1 MQTTAKKRQRSTRAA
16 WLSLGGAYAYIYCLM
31 MSHLLVGVSVPG
43 GALFMCG
50 RIASMLFSGSWGEY
64 NKLISKKVRVV
75 SAIGLTVL
83 MITCGLT
90 AVFYPVRE
98 MNTMMWLLFAVVLAM
113 TVGDT
118 LGWRLIYLSLNRG
131 MEEKRFVTL
140 YAIAQAVPFLTGA
153 GLLLGSVPGVEG
165 WMSAGGLL
173 LASAATS
180 YGHLKQRRDAG
191 MQEKAD
197 LEKVTHL
204 HETMK
209 GANAFAIYEVISSL
223 ILAAQQMTV
232 VIMYTFP
239 AITAEKML
247 ICMAMALLC
256 TFIFRE
262 ITEWIMTRRAQK
274 KQTEPIDILLIG
286 LFLWLYGLILFGRL
300 THDSNVTMEEIY
312 ACLGICTAG
321 TTLCITCLSYLENVM
336 NAVACFA
343 TGERDTASYGRMRLM
358 GSGMAVL
365 AGQMLALIALTLLM
379 FFGAKRDAES
389 LVLQFQPIMII
400 PTLILVIVAVGA
412 TLRFPLSQRYM
423 EKLQRFL
430 HLKEEGSE
438 NPALEKQLETV
449 VIKRHRFPIGTHLMM
464 AILRPFYKH
473 TLHGTENIVQDENNP
488 IVFLCNHGEVYGPIV
503 CMLYIPVPI
512 RPWVIS
518 EMSIDP
524 EEVSEY
530 VYRYTIS
537 PIRWLPEKWKK
548 PIAKRIGPMSVWLMN
563 QVECIPVFRNK
574 PSKLMQTF
582 RLSVEA
588 MQAGDNLL
596 IFPENPNAV
605 EQDHGYEHGGL
616 GELFSGFAMLAQ
628 IYYNRTGKC
637 CRFLPMY
644 AHKNMRT
651 ITFAPPITY
660 DPEQDPM
667 VERDRIVSYADAQ
680 MRKIA
685 EEEEA
690 KWQAKQQ
697 KKAK

>member
-1 MQTTAKKRQRSTRAA
+1 MQTTTNDKTKLTRAA
-16 WLSLGGAYAYIYCLM
+16 WLNLGGAYAYIYCLM

-43 GALFMCG
+43 GALYMCG
-50 RIASMLFSGSWGEY
+50 RVVSMLFSVSWGEY
-64 NKLISKKVRVV
+64 NQLISRKKRIL
-75 SAIGLTVL
+75 SAIGLTML
-83 MITCGLT
+83 MLLCSLT
-90 AVFYPVRE
+90 AVFYPVEE
-98 MNTMMWLLFAVVLAM
+98 MNTMMWLLFAVVLVI
-113 TVGDT
+113 TVGDI

-140 YAIAQAVPFLTGA
+140 YAIAQAVPLFTGI
-153 GLLLGSVPGVEG
+153 GLLLGSVPGIEG

-180 YGHLKQRRDAG
+180 YGHLKQRHDVS
-191 MQEKAD
+191 MK
-197 LEKVTHL
+197 EKVDVEKVAHL
-204 HETMK
+204 HEQMK
-209 GANAFAIYEVISSL
+209 GANSFAVYEVISTL

-232 VIMYTFP
+232 VVMYTFP

-247 ICMAMALLC
+247 VCMAMALLC
-256 TFIFRE
+256 TLVFRE
-262 ITEWIMTRRAQK
+262 ATEWIMTRRAQR

-286 LFLWLYGLILFGRL
+286 LFLWLYGLILFGRMP
-300 THDSNVTMEEIY
+300 HDGTVTMGGIY

-336 NAVACFA
+336 NAVTDFA
-343 TGERDTASYGRMRLM
+343 TGKRNTASYDRMRLM
-358 GSGMAVL
+358 GGGVAVL
-365 AGQMLALIALTLLM
+365 AGQVLALAALTLLM
-379 FFGAKRDAES
+379 FFGGRKNAET
-389 LVLQFQPIMII
+389 LVLRFQPIMVI
-400 PTLILVIVAVGA
+400 PTLILVLVALIA

-430 HLKEEGSE
+430 HLKEEGSD
-438 NPALEKQLETV
+438 NPALEKQLEKV
-449 VIKRHRFPIGTHLMM
+449 VIKRHRFPLGTHLLM
-464 AILRPFYKH
+464 ALLRPFYRH
-473 TLHGTENIVQDENNP
+473 TLQGTENIVQDENNP

-503 CMLYIPVPI
+503 CMLFVPVPI

-518 EMSIDP
+518 EITIDP
-524 EEVSEY
+524 KEVSEY

-548 PIAKRIGPMSVWLMN
+548 PIADRIGPMSVWLMN
-563 QVECIPVFRNK
+563 QVECIPVYRNK

-596 IFPENPNAV
+596 IFPENPNAI
-605 EQDHGYEHGGL
+605 EQDHGYELGGL

-637 CRFLPMY
+637 CRFQPMY

-651 ITFAPPITY
+651 ITFAPQITY
-660 DPEQDPM
+660 DPDQDPM
-667 VERDRIVSYADAQ
+667 VERDRIVSYADTQ
-680 MRKIA
+680 MRRIA

-697 KKAK
+697 KK